1 MALTRQDIKDYFDEG
16 KKQKATHLLMVSD
29 DFSHEYY
36 PVYVKKGESF
46 ADKVAHYNGQS
57 MQRVVETFDLK
68 KKFET
73 QGR

>member
-1 MALTRQDIKDYFDEG
+1 MISLTSI
-16 KKQKATHLLMVSD
+16 
-29 DFSHEYY
+29 